1 MDFYPIS
8 NDRSSSDE
16 FSRNF
21 KRRKFQIASSIPMN
35 CTADFH
41 TISDDEE
48 MAHQICCTRV
58 DQRQLQM
65 MTVQLH
71 SDLPRFIDR
80 AKQLFSDNNVDDRDM
95 AHSNNYGAMAASF
108 QARRKEFVGE
118 AIRAYLQH
126 FFAPASICE
135 KLLETAS
142 QIFLTSFLSD
152 VSTTEVSKYVSTPF
166 RQATLLMTPS
176 TASFMA
182 NSLEQVT
189 LESGLNYFESRN
201 QNHYSF

>member
-21 KRRKFQIASSIPMN
+21 KRRKFQIASSLPMN

-48 MAHQICCTRV
+48 LAHQSCCKNV

-65 MTVQLH
+65 MTAQLH

-80 AKQLFSDNNVDDRDM
+80 AKQLFSDNNVDDCDM
-95 AHSNNYGAMAASF
+95 PRSNNYGVMEASF

-118 AIRAYLQH
+118 AISAYLQH
-126 FFAPASICE
+126 FAPASICE

-142 QIFLTSFLSD
+142 QIFLTSLLSD
-152 VSTTEVSKYVSTPF
+152 VAATELAKHVSTSF
-166 RQATLLMTPS
+166 RRPTLLMTPS